1 MVLSKPTLPLP
12 SVHRFR
18 YSSVFHDGKMT
29 PIRATLKEVWN
40 HLSWLDL
47 LSAFLVI
54 AGSALQL
61 LNFNAGPSNFLKYL
75 AVLAALYLL
84 VRFIGWWRSRLLW
97 SLRNRL
103 IVAYLFIAFVPI
115 LLILTLVFLAGR
127 ILYSQL
133 GAYLLH
139 EDIQQRIEMIED
151 ISEHI
156 AVAHQALPPGV
167 TQEESERILAA
178 QYRAVHDRDLPG
190 LAITF
195 SSDSSL
201 LRKLDQS
208 GKKSFAGL
216 LQQADELSLTSL
228 KVIPDRKGERV
239 VTVRV
244 PVTPVFLATIAPD
257 LGAIQLN
264 LMEHYTSG
272 KEPVYS
278 SGVEQYRVAKPIP
291 AHNRGLQP
299 AAFWMDTPVNVV
311 SSFDSVFVGKDG
323 KVDPLR
329 PVLAVFNARPSKLN
343 GRIFASFGELRLF
356 YLFGFILAAVVFL
369 LIEAAA
375 FVTGFV
381 LTRRITRAIAD
392 LYRAT
397 QYVKSGDFSHRVPI
411 EHHDQLGELGQSFN
425 EMTGSISGLI
435 EEQNKRQRLENEIS
449 IAREVQNQLFPS
461 TLPSVPGVEI
471 EAICKAARSVS
482 GDYYDFIQLS
492 PTHVAIAIADISG
505 KGISAALLMASLQ
518 AALRSQMLTDG
529 TERLCTAEL
538 VARLNKHLVRN
549 TGDDRFATFFI
560 AVYDSATR
568 TLRYTNAGHLPSFLV
583 CHGKS
588 ERLDKGGMVL
598 GVLEDYGYEEGSIV
612 VGPDALLIGYSDGLV
627 EPENVYGEEFGIRRL
642 EETSVRLQGAA
653 PLMVAESLMAA
664 AEEWAGT
671 PEQADDMT
679 VIVARLR

>member
-1 MVLSKPTLPLP
+1 
-12 SVHRFR
+12 
-18 YSSVFHDGKMT
+18 MT
-29 PIRATLKEVWN
+29 PIRATFKEVWD
-40 HLSWLDL
+40 HLSWLDI
-47 LSAFLVI
+47 LSTFVVI
-54 AGSALQL
+54 AGLLLQL
-61 LNFNAGPSNFLKYL
+61 LSFNAGPSNFLKYL

-139 EDIQQRIEMIED
+139 EDIQQRIDVIAD

-156 AVAHQALPPGV
+156 AVAHQTLSPGI

-178 QYRAVHDRDLPG
+178 QSHAVHDRDLPG
-190 LAITF
+190 LDISFAGDT
-195 SSDSSL
+195 SL
-201 LRKLDQS
+201 LRKIASS
-208 GKKSFAGL
+208 GKNSFAGL
-216 LQQADELSLTSL
+216 LQQGDELSLTSL
-228 KVIPDRKGERV
+228 KIIPGRRGERV
-239 VTVRV
+239 VTLRV
-244 PVTPVFLATIAPD
+244 PVKPDFLTTVAPD

-264 LMEHYTSG
+264 LMEHYAG
-272 KEPVYS
+272 GQEPAYTRS
-278 SGVEQYRVAKPIP
+278 SGGEQYKVAKRIP
-291 AHNRGLQP
+291 ASNRGLQP

-311 SSFDSVFVGKDG
+311 SSFDSVYVDKDG
-323 KVDPLR
+323 KVDTQR

-356 YLFGFILAAVVFL
+356 YLIGFILAGVAFL
-369 LIEAAA
+369 LIEVAAL
-375 FVTGFV
+375 VTGIV
-381 LTRRITRAIAD
+381 LTRRITKAIAD
-392 LYRAT
+392 LYRGT
-397 QYVKSGDFSHRVPI
+397 QYVQSGDFSHRVPI
-411 EHHDQLGELGQSFN
+411 EHRDQLGELGQSFN

-461 TLPSVPGVEI
+461 SLPSVPGVEI

-529 TERLCTAEL
+529 TERLSTAEL

-598 GVLEDYGYEEGSIV
+598 GVVEDYSYEEGSIV
-612 VGPDALLIGYSDGLV
+612 VGADSLLIGYSDGLV

-642 EETSVRLQGAA
+642 EETSLRLQGAA